1 VTDKPTELGCVLRY
15 KPHYHMASGIHA
27 YDLSNMLATFDPEK
41 TSAFKYALSAFF
53 LKLSNIGQSF
63 IPGWPTMGDSLR
75 NYWMAEYSSAY
86 LDSPLLQ
93 LELRDATHT

>member
-1 VTDKPTELGCVLRY
+1 
-15 KPHYHMASGIHA
+15 MASGIHA
-27 YDLSNMLATFDPEK
+27 YDLSSMLATFDPEK

-75 NYWMAEYSSAY
+75 NYWMAQYSRAH
-86 LDSPLLQ
+86 LDLPLLQ